1 MSAQGNKL
9 TAIADAIREKDGTT
23 ALIEANDFPERI
35 RAIETGVDT
44 SDATATAS
52 DIAQGKTA
60 YVDGEKVTGSIQE
73 LASGSMM
80 PINGPFLG
88 YSPTEQKISV
98 QGMLAQSALVRSG
111 NVCGIN
117 ASGSLFGDAT
127 ASDVKSGK
135 TFTSINGA
143 KVTGTAPTQAAKT
156 WTPTTSS
163 QTIASGT
170 YLTGT
175 QTIAGS
181 SNLVASNIKQGVT
194 IFGITGTVSPGVDT
208 SDATATASMIR
219 SGYTA
224 YVKGSKITGT
234 VSTQSAKTVTPK
246 TYAQTAVAS
255 GRITTGAVT
264 VAGDA
269 NLKAEN
275 IKSGVSIF
283 GVSGTANTFTN
294 ISIVLRNSSS
304 RTIQYSMF
312 GFTRASTLAVNNSI
326 TKNVP
331 LNSTLV
337 LYDTGGDVSISGNLN
352 DIFQLSI
359 NDMYTGYHSLRVY
372 TCASDA
378 EFIFT

>member
-1 MSAQGNKL
+1 MSTQGNKL

-23 ALIEANDFPERI
+23 APIEANDFPDRI

-60 YVDGEKVTGSIQE
+60 YVGGEKITGSIQE
-73 LASGSMM
+73 LVSGSMM

-117 ASGSLFGDAT
+117 ASGSLFGDAS

-143 KVTGTAPTQAAKT
+143 KVTGTAPTQATKT

-194 IFGITGTVSPGVDT
+194 IFGITGTYGNIVADTFSLTSTQYYTGSKTLNLGAVKTPILLLIHSTNTTYTFPTGAASTFVINKDIIAHFYSGVTVVGYDYKYYSGSSWDDYT
-208 SDATATASMIR
+208 NLFIPDGLTNTTINYSASAKSIIINLTANKAYLNKKCTATVI
-219 SGYTA
+219 GL
-224 YVKGSKITGT
+224 G
-234 VSTQSAKTVTPK
+234 
-246 TYAQTAVAS
+246 
-255 GRITTGAVT
+255 
-264 VAGDA
+264 
-269 NLKAEN
+269 
-275 IKSGVSIF
+275 
-283 GVSGTANTFTN
+283 
-294 ISIVLRNSSS
+294 
-304 RTIQYSMF
+304 
-312 GFTRASTLAVNNSI
+312 
-326 TKNVP
+326 
-331 LNSTLV
+331 
-337 LYDTGGDVSISGNLN
+337 
-352 DIFQLSI
+352 
-359 NDMYTGYHSLRVY
+359 
-372 TCASDA
+372 
-378 EFIFT
+378 